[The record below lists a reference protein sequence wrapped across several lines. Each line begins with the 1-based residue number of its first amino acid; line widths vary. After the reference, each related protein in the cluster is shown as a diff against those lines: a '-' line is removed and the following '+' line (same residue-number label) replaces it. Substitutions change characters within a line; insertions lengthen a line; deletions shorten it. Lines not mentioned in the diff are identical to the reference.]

1 MQNICITLQ
10 EGICDMHITW
20 ELPVS
25 EPMGKGNKHT
35 NSIRDSIFKHTYIPN
50 PTITLGDAFIVAG
63 DNSANALKG
72 KIIHYLKE

>member
-1 MQNICITLQ
+1 
-10 EGICDMHITW
+10 
-20 ELPVS
+20 
-25 EPMGKGNKHT
+25 MGKGNKHT